1 MQVDVPNADKLQDA
15 VACLQ
20 GVLADEGPTLADVV
34 FQHRQGQQLT
44 PEQLQYCI
52 CIYQSAYV
60 FDMCLSVR

>member
-44 PEQLQYCI
+44 PEQLQ
-52 CIYQSAYV
+52 
-60 FDMCLSVR
+60 